1 MWPQPM
7 LCIFAGGNRT
17 SQIQMREADLGVIQA
32 QVKMFGPLGTEE
44 VARGSPE
51 PVEGSDPA

>member
-1 MWPQPM
+1 M
-7 LCIFAGGNRT
+7 LCIFARGNRT

-32 QVKMFGPLGTEE
+32 QVEMFGSLGTEE

-51 PVEGSDPA
+51 PVDGSDPS